1 MWFRGLWPVFSSI
14 NSWMNSR
21 SRFSSIWLTTSPM
34 LSSCLNQREIS
45 QILLTRYRVEMW
57 FQPSMTSS
65 TATKG
70 QKPFLV
76 RHWPQK
82 TPSFWRH
89 GRSRQF
95 KFWMAQSWGQKIPR
109 QCRLKIFATL
119 GAACSRPWPPL
130 KLEVNRPCSCL
141 RMGKGDMS
149 ESSAW
154 ESKTLLSKKNS
165 FSLW

>member
-1 MWFRGLWPVFSSI
+1 MWFRGVWPAFSSI

-21 SRFSSIWLTTSPM
+21 SRFSSIWLTTYPM
-34 LSSCLNQREIS
+34 LSYCLNQLEFP
-45 QILLTRYRVEMW
+45 QILLTRFRVEMW
-57 FQPSMTSS
+57 FQPYMTSS
-65 TATKG
+65 TATKR

-76 RHWPQK
+76 PHWPQK
-82 TPSFWRH
+82 TLSFWRH
-89 GRSRQF
+89 GRFSQF

-165 FSLW
+165 FSLC